1 MNKSK
6 RFTKPR
12 ILIIVLIVF
21 AIVATAIIV
30 CGVASKKSEETKE
43 SNMSQNNPNTNWMS
57 KLDDNKALNELSI
70 PATHDS
76 GATISFMGISGQCQ
90 KTTIKEQ
97 LYMGVRFF
105 DIRLRLVNDELTVFH
120 GFVDQNLTFASVL
133 KDINEFIEKY
143 PSEFL
148 IMSIKQ
154 EDDPKDSTLIFHEKV
169 EADLAQFPLISG
181 DREFPATV
189 GEARGKI
196 YIFSR
201 YGEASIGVPA
211 SPGWIDS
218 TSFEINGLYVQDKY
232 RITDIKQKTE
242 AFEKALKIAAEKKYT
257 LVLNY
262 ASCYLENALPPAS
275 ASKTAKEINPYLLK
289 LLKEQKSPVGVI
301 LCDYITDELCDVIIK
316 NNF

>member
-1 MNKSK
+1 MTRSK
-6 RFTKPR
+6 RLKKPR
-12 ILIIVLIVF
+12 AVTILLIALAVCAALIIWW
-21 AIVATAIIV
+21 
-30 CGVASKKSEETKE
+30 ASTPLKNNENKETH
-43 SNMSQNNPNTNWMS
+43 MDQNSPNIDWMS
-57 KLDDNKALNELSI
+57 KLDDALTLNELSI

-133 KDINEFIEKY
+133 EDINEFIEKY

-211 SPGWIDS
+211 SPGWMDS
-218 TSFEINGLYVQDKY
+218 TSFELNGLYVQDKY
-232 RITDIKQKTE
+232 RITDITQKTE
-242 AFEKALKIAAEKKYT
+242 AFEKALEIAAEKKYT
-257 LVLNY
+257 LVLNF

-289 LLKEQKSPVGVI
+289 LLRDQKSPVGVI

>member
-1 MNKSK
+1 MTRSK
-6 RFTKPR
+6 RLKKPR
-12 ILIIVLIVF
+12 AVTILLIILAVCAALI
-21 AIVATAIIV
+21 IWW
-30 CGVASKKSEETKE
+30 ASTPLKNNENKETH
-43 SNMSQNNPNTNWMS
+43 MDQNNPNIDWMS
-57 KLDDNKALNELSI
+57 KLDDALTLNELSI

-76 GATISFMGISGQCQ
+76 GATISLLGISGQCQ

-97 LYMGVRFF
+97 LDMGVRFL
-105 DIRLRLVNDELTVFH
+105 DIRLRLVDNELNVVH
-120 GFVDQNLTFASVL
+120 GIVDQKLTFASVL
-133 KDINEFIEKY
+133 DDVTSFVDAN

-148 IMSIKQ
+148 IISIK
-154 EDDPKDSTLIFHEKV
+154 EDDDPKNSTVAFDEKV
-169 EADLAQFPLISG
+169 EQMLKEHSSISRDQSFPN
-181 DREFPATV
+181 TV

-196 YIFSR
+196 FILAR
-201 YGEASIGVPA
+201 YVNSSMGVPA

-232 RITDIKQKTE
+232 RITDITQKTE
-242 AFEKALKIAAEKKYT
+242 AFEKALEIAAEKKYT
-257 LVLNY
+257 LVLNF

-289 LLKEQKSPVGVI
+289 LLRDQKSPVGVI